1 MTDIRHPLN
10 CLPSRNI
17 SPMIKAVLKFIVSY
31 LAFVALFVVEKPLFM
46 AVYHRLYTDS
56 SFADILAV
64 IWHGLPVDLAVA
76 AYCTVVPG
84 IIIAVMLASGSR
96 VPRIAERIYYMIISV
111 VLAAA
116 AVLNLVLYGYWDFPL
131 DATPVF
137 YFFSSPAAAF
147 ASVTGLQIAGG
158 FLGLAAVS
166 GVLYFFFRFSA
177 MGIHVQP
184 LSDSRKRSA
193 GVLAMTVLTAALFIP
208 IRGGITVSTMNP
220 SRAYFSTDYKL
231 NHAAMNPAFSFLY
244 SVTHQ
249 NNFSAQFRF
258 MEPDRAD
265 NLFRA
270 MTHTASAQDTLLT
283 TQRPDIWIVIAESF
297 SSHLMPSLG
306 GEDVASRLDSI
317 ARSGLLFTN
326 FYASSFRTDRAL
338 PAILSAFPG
347 QPNTSVMKFVSKTEN
362 LPSMPLEFRK
372 AGYDTEYYYGGDIN
386 FTNMLAFLKNSGFEK
401 IVRDSDFPL
410 SQRASKWGAPDSY
423 LFDKV
428 IADISGDT
436 TSTPKFRVVQ
446 TSSSHEPF
454 KVPYRSRF
462 ANERL
467 NAFAYA
473 DSCIGAFVDTLAAS
487 PRWNNTLVV
496 IVPDHFGVY
505 PENLEDNRLRHSI
518 PLIMTGGALRMRGTN
533 ATVGVQTDIAATLMD
548 ACGLDHSRFVYSK
561 NLLDSLAPHYAFYT
575 TPSAMGF
582 VTATD
587 TVDYSLDSDKP
598 LVLDGPD
605 AQSSLENAKAYLQ
618 KLYDNLSEL

>member
-1 MTDIRHPLN
+1 
-10 CLPSRNI
+10 
-17 SPMIKAVLKFIVSY
+17 MIKAVFKFLVSY
-31 LAFVALFVVEKPLFM
+31 LVFVALFVIDKPLFM
-46 AVYHRLYTDS
+46 AVYHGLYAGT
-56 SFADILAV
+56 SFADVMAV

-76 AYCTVVPG
+76 AYCTVLPG
-84 IIIAVMLASGSR
+84 LLTAAMLATGSR
-96 VPRIAERIYYMIISV
+96 VPRVAERIYFMLISV
-111 VLAAA
+111 VLAAV
-116 AVLNLVLYGYWDFPL
+116 AVLNMVLYGYWNFPL
-131 DATPVF
+131 DATPLF
-137 YFFSSPAAAF
+137 YFLSSPAAAF
-147 ASVTGLQIAGG
+147 ASVTGWQMAGG
-158 FLGLAAVS
+158 FIALAAVS
-166 GVLYFFFRFSA
+166 CLLYLVFRFTA
-177 MGIHVQP
+177 LRIAVQP
-184 LSDSRKRSA
+184 QQGTRKRCTGTA
-193 GVLAMTVLTAALFIP
+193 VVTLLTAALFIP
-208 IRGGITVSTMNP
+208 IRGGLTVSTMNP
-220 SRAYFSTDYKL
+220 SRAYFSTDTRL

-249 NNFSAQFRF
+249 NNFSEQFRF
-258 MEPDRAD
+258 MEPERAGE
-265 NLFRA
+265 LFSA
-270 MTHTASAQDTLLT
+270 LTHTASAATDTLLT

-306 GEDVASRLDSI
+306 GEEVAMRMDSI
-317 ARSGLLFTN
+317 ARDGLLFTN

-401 IVRDSDFPL
+401 IVCDGDFPL

-428 IADISGDT
+428 IADYGADT
-436 TSTPKFRVVQ
+436 TATPKFRVVQ

-462 ANERL
+462 ADERL
-467 NAFAYA
+467 NAFAYS
-473 DSCIGAFVDTLAAS
+473 DSCIGAFVDSLKAS
-487 PRWNNTLVV
+487 PRWDNTLVL

-505 PENLEDNRLRHSI
+505 PDNLEDNRLRHSI

-533 ATVGVQTDIAATLMD
+533 ATVGSQTDIAATLMD

-561 NLLDSLAPHYAFYT
+561 NLLDSIAPHYAFFT
-575 TPSAMGF
+575 TPSEMGF
-582 VTATD
+582 VTAAD
-587 TVDYSLDSDKP
+587 TVDYSIDSDKP
-598 LVLDGPD
+598 LVLKGPG
-605 AQSSLENAKAYLQ
+605 AQAALESAKAYLQ

>member
-1 MTDIRHPLN
+1 
-10 CLPSRNI
+10 
-17 SPMIKAVLKFIVSY
+17 MIKAVLKFIVSY

-116 AVLNLVLYGYWDFPL
+116 AVLNLVLYGYWNFPL

>member
-1 MTDIRHPLN
+1 
-10 CLPSRNI
+10 
-17 SPMIKAVLKFIVSY
+17 MIKAVLKIFISY
-31 LAFVALFVVEKPLFM
+31 LVFVALFVVEKPLFM
-46 AVYHRLYTDS
+46 AVYHRLYTDI

-76 AYCTVVPG
+76 AYCTVIPG
-84 IIIAVMLASGSR
+84 IIIASMLACGSR
-96 VPRIAERIYYMIISV
+96 VLRVAERIYFMIISV

-116 AVLNLVLYGYWDFPL
+116 VVLNMVLYDYWNFPL

-166 GVLYFFFRFSA
+166 CLVYFIFRFTA
-177 MGIHVQP
+177 MRIRILP
-184 LSDSRKRSA
+184 LDGRKRWT

-249 NNFSAQFRF
+249 NNFSDQFRF

-265 NLFRA
+265 KLFRA
-270 MTHTASAQDTLLT
+270 MTYTASAQDTLLT
-283 TQRPDIWIVIAESF
+283 TDRPDIWIVIAESF

-306 GEDVASRLDSI
+306 GEAVATRLDSI

-401 IVRDSDFPL
+401 IVCDSDFPL

-428 IADISGDT
+428 IADINGDT
-436 TSTPKFRVVQ
+436 TSVSKFRVVQ

-505 PENLEDNRLRHSI
+505 PENLDDNRLRHSI
-518 PLIMTGGALRMRGTN
+518 PLILTGGALRMRGTN
-533 ATVGVQTDIAATLMD
+533 ATVGGQTDIAATLMN
-548 ACGLDHSRFVYSK
+548 ACGLDHTRFVYSK